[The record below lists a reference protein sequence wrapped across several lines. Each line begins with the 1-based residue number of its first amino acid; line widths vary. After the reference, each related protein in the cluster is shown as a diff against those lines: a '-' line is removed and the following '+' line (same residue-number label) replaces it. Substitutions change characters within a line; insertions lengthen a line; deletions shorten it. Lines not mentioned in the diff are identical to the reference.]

1 MKQLHMVFRT
11 LPWRRILVLSCAA
24 LVCVAL
30 WAETA
35 QTQLAEKVIRLHVLA
50 NSDSQADQDLKLQ
63 VRDKVLAQAGTLLTG
78 QEGVQAAAAVLQDN
92 LDTLAQAAAQE
103 IQNQGYGYAV
113 QVSLEDTWFPTRQY
127 EGIAL
132 PAGNYQALR
141 VVIGEG
147 EGHNWWCVVYPSL
160 CLGAVSETA
169 LKTSGFTGQDYALV
183 TEANE
188 SYVFKFKTIELL
200 EELKQKLF
208 AS

>member
-1 MKQLHMVFRT
+1 MKRIHSAVCSF
-11 LPWRRILVLSCAA
+11 PWRRLLP
-24 LVCVAL
+24 LVCGVLICTAL

-35 QTQLAEKVIRLHVLA
+35 QAQLAEKVIRLHVLA

-141 VVIGEG
+141 VVIGVG
-147 EGHNWWCVVYPSL
+147 EGHTGWCVVYPSL

-169 LKTSGFTGQDYALV
+169 LKTAGFSGQDYALV
-183 TEANE
+183 TE
-188 SYVFKFKTIELL
+188 SSQPYVFKFKAIEWLDSC
-200 EELKQKLF
+200 KRQLF
-208 AS
+208 GP

>member
-50 NSDSQADQDLKLQ
+50 NSDSQADQTLKLQ
-63 VRDKVLAQAGTLLTG
+63 VRDKVLAQAATLLTG
-78 QEGVQAAAAVLQDN
+78 QESAPEAAAILQDN
-92 LDTLAQAAAQE
+92 LGLLAQTAAQE
-103 IQNQGYGYAV
+103 IDAQGYRYGVRVA
-113 QVSLEDTWFPTRQY
+113 LEDTWFPTREYQDM
-127 EGIAL
+127 AL
-132 PAGNYQALR
+132 PAGTYQALR

-169 LKTSGFTGQDYALV
+169 LKTAGFSGQDYALV
-183 TEANE
+183 TE
-188 SYVFKFKTIELL
+188 SSQPYVFKFKAIEWLDSC
-200 EELKQKLF
+200 KRQLF
-208 AS
+208 GP